1 MNVLTAA
8 PCPTALPN
16 AGGPSMILVV
26 VGVIAVVTGVVLLA
40 RGRRGGMTAALVL
53 AALCLGGLGFAV
65 SSAPSADAAGGTCG
79 ASGPPSVA
87 GTADSSDPTP
97 TAGPTDPTTAPTV
110 TATATATATATPT
123 DPTSTPT
130 DPTTSAP
137 AGACTAVNDKSP
149 TADTD
154 GDGVADACDVDTDND
169 GIPDTV
175 EDTSNNGKFEDDDID
190 GDLLI
195 TPVLGDGVPSYRDLD
210 SENDGILDLFESGI
224 PRAQIDQL
232 DTDRDGIIDAGNS
245 FGANGLADALET
257 SPESG
262 VLAYTIRNTDGDST
276 PDFVDLTSAGGTE
289 LDLYAIGR
297 SDLDQLGGGF
307 ISVGS
312 DPDADGIQPGADTAV
327 TVRGAP
333 GSPLSPYGS

>member
-169 GIPDTV
+169 GI
-175 EDTSNNGKFEDDDID
+175 
-190 GDLLI
+190 
-195 TPVLGDGVPSYRDLD
+195 
-210 SENDGILDLFESGI
+210 
-224 PRAQIDQL
+224 
-232 DTDRDGIIDAGNS
+232 IDAGNS

-312 DPDADGIQPGADTAV
+312 DPDADGIQPGADTAM